1 MSREILNK
9 IIRNRKT
16 IYPKQFSGEEL
27 SKDLINEILENA
39 IHAPTHKMTQPW
51 FFKVYKGE
59 SKGELSSLIKKLIR
73 KNSQKLKSIVHRQ
86 NQFFRYNNINMHE

>member
-51 FFKVYKGE
+51 FFKVY
-59 SKGELSSLIKKLIR
+59 
-73 KNSQKLKSIVHRQ
+73 
-86 NQFFRYNNINMHE
+86 

>member
-59 SKGELSSLIKKLIR
+59 SKGELSSLIKKIDQESFRIFNSFVWIR
-73 KNSQKLKSIVHRQ
+73 YLSFVNSYYL
-86 NQFFRYNNINMHE
+86 